1 MQSILGLRMESTRIT
16 QFPLLGERQ
25 RSHSGEDQHE
35 EMIQKVP
42 HVEKEEVLT
51 VFHG

>member
-1 MQSILGLRMESTRIT
+1 MESVWNT
-16 QFPLLGERQ
+16 QLPLLGERQ

-42 HVEKEEVLT
+42 YVEKEEVLT
-51 VFHG
+51 VLHG

>member
-1 MQSILGLRMESTRIT
+1 MESVWNT
-16 QFPLLGERQ
+16 QLPLLGERQ

-42 HVEKEEVLT
+42 NIEKEEVLT